1 MSKSGAQTITK
12 PVMQDTGPTVVDSVT
27 KGASRHAA
35 DRATAEIKSPRRN
48 ADDDKDSAGLTQ
60 TPTKRLK
67 AATDSKKSAPARV
80 GLVPRSH
87 TLRSISSTGDID
99 DALPSKP
106 RPADPYGS
114 NAPFI
119 GSRNLDTPH
128 SQKITQG
135 DASLGLTTPKM
146 VTATTDTVLEQ
157 AKAHLLRVDAA
168 LIKHSYLCQT
178 IEQNHCRVFDPE
190 GLAEKIDPFRS
201 LASGIIAQQVSGA
214 AASSIKNKFIGLFD
228 ETDSHA
234 GPPHFPA
241 PELVATT
248 SIERLR
254 TAGLSLR
261 KAEYIKGLAERFA
274 SGVLTAKMLAEAG
287 DEEVMEKLV
296 AVRGL
301 GRWSVEMFCLFGLK
315 RMDVFSTGDLGI
327 QSVPACS
334 VQPIVN
340 AR

>member
-1 MSKSGAQTITK
+1 MSKSRAQTVTK
-12 PVMQDTGPTVVDSVT
+12 PVTQNAGPTVVDSVT
-27 KGASRHAA
+27 KGASRPAA
-35 DRATAEIKSPRRN
+35 DRATAKIKSPRRN
-48 ADDDKDSAGLTQ
+48 AGDNEISTGLKQ
-60 TPTKRLK
+60 RPSKRLK
-67 AATDSKKSAPARV
+67 AATDSKTSAPARV
-80 GLVPRSH
+80 GLMPNPH
-87 TLRSISSTGDID
+87 TLLSIPSTGDID
-99 DALPSKP
+99 DGLPSKP
-106 RPADPYGS
+106 RPADPHHS
-114 NAPFI
+114 NAPLI
-119 GSRNLDTPH
+119 GSRNLETPH
-128 SQKITQG
+128 SHNTTQG
-135 DASLGLTTPKM
+135 DASPGLTTPKV
-146 VTATTDTVLEQ
+146 VTATTETVLEQ

-168 LIKHSYLCQT
+168 LRKHSYLCQT

-228 ETDSHA
+228 ETDSHG

-241 PELVATT
+241 PELVAKT

-274 SGVLTAKMLAEAG
+274 NGELTAKMLAEAG

-327 QSVPACS
+327 QSVPSCS

-340 AR
+340 DH